1 MLRPNGRQ
9 RGAGKPGSVSLAMAL
24 VIAVAPMV
32 VPRTAAAQPV
42 GAQGKGAPPPPAR
55 GVNAT
60 NTARNP
66 AYLHATEEL
75 GPVVVGAG
83 RRVRFEWEPVLG
95 CTQYVLTGQ
104 WTDGRS
110 WALHS
115 SEYRVTTR
123 NASSWQARRVTFD
136 VSLPEGN
143 HSWKL
148 VAVFGPNDAGDFE
161 RPAQLSFDV
170 K

>member
-1 MLRPNGRQ
+1 MARLL
-9 RGAGKPGSVSLAMAL
+9 PGLGLSGLLHGLLASM
-24 VIAVAPMV
+24 IAVAMLGLSASSSEAQAGGTANASV
-32 VPRTAAAQPV
+32 V
-42 GAQGKGAPPPPAR
+42 
-55 GVNAT
+55 
-60 NTARNP
+60 RNP
-66 AYLHATEEL
+66 PFLRATQVL
-75 GPVVVGAG
+75 GPVVPGAG
-83 RRVRFEWEPVLG
+83 RRVHFEWEPVPG
-95 CTQYVLTGQ
+95 SAEYVLTGR

-110 WALHS
+110 WAMHQ

-148 VAVFGPNDAGDFE
+148 VALFGPSGAADFE
-161 RPAQLSFDV
+161 SPAQLSFDV